1 MKAIRFSQYGSAD
14 FLEFVDLEPPKPGP
28 QECLIEVKNAGVNP
42 VDWKIREGLLKEFFP
57 LKLPAIPGEDG
68 SGVVVNKGSEVKH
81 LKKGDEVCFIASRPG
96 EGSYAELVA
105 VDQNQ
110 VIARPD
116 NLSFAE
122 AAAFPSVGVV
132 AWTVLLETA
141 KAQTGM
147 KVLVHAG
154 AGGVGGFAVQL
165 GIHLGARVAATC
177 HSVDVDYVK
186 ELGADPVIAYDKEDF
201 SKLLKGYDIVLDSIG
216 GDVHRRSY
224 NVLKKGGT
232 MVCLN
237 AAPIEDLSEEYGTTT
252 KIIDEKE
259 HGRILKHVT
268 NLVQSG
274 AVKPQVIHVFPL
286 SEAADAHR
294 LSEKGMVRGKIILKT
309 DNE

>member
-1 MKAIRFSQYGSAD
+1 MKAIRFSRYGGAEV
-14 FLEFVDLEPPKPGP
+14 LEYVDVPPPELEPTDV
-28 QECLIEVKNAGVNP
+28 LVEVKIASVNP
-42 VDWKIREGLLKEFFP
+42 VDWKIRSGLLEEFFP
-57 LKLPAIPGEDG
+57 IKLPAIPGEDG
-68 SGVVVNKGSEVKH
+68 SGFIVNKGSEVKH

-96 EGSYAELVA
+96 EGSYSELVA

-110 VIARPD
+110 VIVKPD

-141 KAQTGM
+141 RIKEGM
-147 KVLVHAG
+147 KVLVHGG

-165 GIHLGARVAATC
+165 GRHLGAEIAATC
-177 HSVDVDYVK
+177 HSMDVDYVK
-186 ELGADPVIAYDKEDF
+186 ELGAEPVIAYDKEDF
-201 SKLLKGYDIVLDSIG
+201 SRLLKGYDVVLDSIG

-237 AAPIEDLSEEYGTTT
+237 AAPIEDLSDQYGTRT
-252 KIIDEKE
+252 KVIDEKD

-268 NLVQSG
+268 DLVQSG
-274 AVKPQVIHVFPL
+274 AVKPQVMHVFPL

-294 LSEKGMVRGKIILKT
+294 LSEKGTVRGKIILETGK
-309 DNE
+309 